1 MAATITLT
9 PMQTTGVPDSF
20 LLLTDGFVSG
30 TMLDD
35 PAIRYQIEGGVVAA
49 SQATPLWGGLPLT
62 LAIPAL
68 GGGGASSGLGSGVVA
83 AATNDA
89 INAWAV
95 FNQGAAGIIAP
106 GSNVPQY
113 GPGMSINFVRVGS
126 GARIVVPVLSSL
138 VNTLVG
144 EAPNTQVSWDFTNN
158 RIEAYSGGV
167 GALPVQIETL
177 NTNSKIVAYNS
188 GTGQTTWV
196 DGGAVAV
203 IRV

>member
-35 PAIRYQIEGGVVAA
+35 PAIRYQIGGGVVAA

-68 GGGGASSGLGSGVVA
+68 GGGGASSGLGSG
-83 AATNDA
+83 
-89 INAWAV
+89 
-95 FNQGAAGIIAP
+95 IAP

>member
-1 MAATITLT
+1 
-9 PMQTTGVPDSF
+9 
-20 LLLTDGFVSG
+20 
-30 TMLDD
+30 
-35 PAIRYQIEGGVVAA
+35 
-49 SQATPLWGGLPLT
+49 
-62 LAIPAL
+62 
-68 GGGGASSGLGSGVVA
+68 
-83 AATNDA
+83 
-89 INAWAV
+89 
-95 FNQGAAGIIAP
+95 
-106 GSNVPQY
+106 
-113 GPGMSINFVRVGS
+113 MSINFVRVGS

-188 GTGQTTWV
+188 DTGQTTWV

>member
-68 GGGGASSGLGSGVVA
+68 GGGGASLGRSSTRA
-83 AATNDA
+83 RPASSRRARMCRST
-89 INAWAV
+89 
-95 FNQGAAGIIAP
+95 AP
-106 GSNVPQY
+106 G
-113 GPGMSINFVRVGS
+113 
-126 GARIVVPVLSSL
+126 
-138 VNTLVG
+138 
-144 EAPNTQVSWDFTNN
+144 
-158 RIEAYSGGV
+158 
-167 GALPVQIETL
+167 
-177 NTNSKIVAYNS
+177 
-188 GTGQTTWV
+188 
-196 DGGAVAV
+196 
-203 IRV
+203 